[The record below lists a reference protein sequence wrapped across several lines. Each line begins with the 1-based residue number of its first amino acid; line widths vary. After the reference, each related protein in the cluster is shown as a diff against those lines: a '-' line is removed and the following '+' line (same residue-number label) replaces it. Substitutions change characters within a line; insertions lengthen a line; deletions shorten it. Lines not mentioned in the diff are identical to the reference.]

1 MICRWHRRTCIWTTT
16 VVWDS
21 CLDSCLEVAVLKGTT
36 RDVRD
41 FARRVIAERGVRH
54 GRLVTVPVEFE
65 NQKHAHGVEPSRQH
79 LHVHVREAR

>member
-1 MICRWHRRTCIWTTT
+1 MTRSFHNRHALSVASTH
-16 VVWDS
+16 VHLDH
-21 CLDSCLEVAVLKGTT
+21 DSCLEVAVLKGTT

-65 NQKHAHGVEPSRQH
+65 NQSMPTESSQAGSTSMCM
-79 LHVHVREAR
+79 